1 MSPIVGSWDLAK
13 IGILNRK
20 FFHVDP
26 TMGLHGSQS
35 QNDFSQIPIFDM
47 AKISQFV
54 EIFTCENFTT
64 KYYLTNT

>member
-13 IGILNRK
+13 IGNLNRK
-20 FFHVDP
+20 FSHVDP
-26 TMGLHGSQS
+26 TMGIHGSES
-35 QNDFSQIPIFDM
+35 QNDFSQLSKFDM
-47 AKISQFV
+47 VKISQIV